1 MTYVLG
7 KARADAL
14 TLAFDHARAVASGPA
29 VSFRPLPYPQY
40 ARRTALTR
48 AKKGLWKDT
57 SSDALIYKTLH
68 AGLQESGVAPELVQ
82 DIVVGTC
89 HPPSPCYEVRAAA
102 LAAGFPTST
111 PSSAVNR
118 LCGSGLMA
126 LRHVSDSIRVGD
138 IDIGVAAGYES
149 MSSHP
154 RPTPFFHEPAIQA
167 TQSAVDCAKPM
178 GWTSEMLALE
188 YDISRATQDSYG
200 LLSHRR
206 ASAAQSSG
214 KFDAEI
220 MPLRTTVLS
229 DSEDTGSDRL
239 DVVVCKDDGIR
250 HNLTP
255 EQMAA
260 ARSAFK
266 GSGDERS
273 TGPNSSQVTD
283 GAAMVLL
290 MRRRRAEELGL
301 EVLAKHVGTSVVG
314 VTPRVMGVGPVEAI
328 PALLRRVGLTKDD
341 IDLYEINEAF
351 GSMYAYCVEKL
362 GLDIDKVNVN
372 GGAIALGHPLGA
384 TGVRQ
389 VATGVAELRRRGGGL
404 LCTSMCIG
412 SGMGAA
418 ALFVV

>member
-1 MTYVLG
+1 
-7 KARADAL
+7 
-14 TLAFDHARAVASGPA
+14 
-29 VSFRPLPYPQY
+29 
-40 ARRTALTR
+40 
-48 AKKGLWKDT
+48 
-57 SSDALIYKTLH
+57 
-68 AGLQESGVAPELVQ
+68 
-82 DIVVGTC
+82 
-89 HPPSPCYEVRAAA
+89 
-102 LAAGFPTST
+102 
-111 PSSAVNR
+111 
-118 LCGSGLMA
+118 
-126 LRHVSDSIRVGD
+126 
-138 IDIGVAAGYES
+138 
-149 MSSHP
+149 
-154 RPTPFFHEPAIQA
+154 
-167 TQSAVDCAKPM
+167 VDCAKVSGTLPDLKLLSSLRHGVQPM

-188 YDISRATQDSYG
+188 YDISRATQDTYG

-328 PALLRRVGLTKDD
+328 P
-341 IDLYEINEAF
+341 
-351 GSMYAYCVEKL
+351 
-362 GLDIDKVNVN
+362 
-372 GGAIALGHPLGA
+372 
-384 TGVRQ
+384 
-389 VATGVAELRRRGGGL
+389 
-404 LCTSMCIG
+404 
-412 SGMGAA
+412 
-418 ALFVV
+418 